1 MKVVYAMLILHI
13 MMVNTFAIIN
23 NVMIVFID

>member
-13 MMVNTFAIIN
+13 IMVNTFAIIN